1 MLFRTSIL
9 YLYMFLFY
17 EIAAGGT
24 IKNWDVDDIEE
35 NGLR

>member
-1 MLFRTSIL
+1 
-9 YLYMFLFY
+9 MFLFY

-35 NGLR
+35 NGLRWKMKMGGR